1 MGHPKGVS
9 PKRVMEVGLMGW
21 GPEKGNGSGLWSCG
35 GVVYVEGLPSS
46 RVPEEGG
53 HNVEGIWRGESKYGH
68 KIRKVS
74 STSIKIVGKAVNSSR
89 VKCLGLENTVD
100 RLGEP
105 IQKPVKRVTFSSLLI
120 KSLIASKPQL
130 PFYFVIRYRH
140 LVNSFVLMLRW
151 NIRPRIFSPKSIKRG
166 WPKRTPTFALNLC
179 AKISCYFATSV
190 KTFE

>member
-105 IQKPVKRVTFSSLLI
+105 IQKPVKRVTFSSCWIFLLLQI
-120 KSLIASKPQL
+120 LYASKYNVSVFWCCWNGHYGVGYLYLLSRMLWIAMNSVWMFLGIEKMVNFKNKEYHPI
-130 PFYFVIRYRH
+130 FV
-140 LVNSFVLMLRW
+140 F
-151 NIRPRIFSPKSIKRG
+151 
-166 WPKRTPTFALNLC
+166 T
-179 AKISCYFATSV
+179 
-190 KTFE
+190 